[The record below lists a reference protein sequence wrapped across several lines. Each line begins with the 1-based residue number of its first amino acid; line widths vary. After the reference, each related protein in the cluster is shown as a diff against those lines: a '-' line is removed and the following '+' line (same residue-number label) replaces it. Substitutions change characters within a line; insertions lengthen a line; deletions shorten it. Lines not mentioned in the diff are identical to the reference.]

1 LVRFVSFLLGPLR
14 LPVSQAIEE
23 LVILGTAIFPDG
35 DEVMPTL
42 EENSKQ
48 LKEAVEDM
56 LERHNYP
63 IDIKLKD
70 SRFTGSQCKT

>member
-1 LVRFVSFLLGPLR
+1 MVRYVAFLLGPLR
-14 LPVSQAIEE
+14 MPVSQAIEE
-23 LVILGTAIFPDG
+23 LIILGTALFPDG
-35 DEVMPTL
+35 QEVMPSL
-42 EENSKQ
+42 EENSKR

-70 SRFTGSQCKT
+70 GRFSSSQCKT